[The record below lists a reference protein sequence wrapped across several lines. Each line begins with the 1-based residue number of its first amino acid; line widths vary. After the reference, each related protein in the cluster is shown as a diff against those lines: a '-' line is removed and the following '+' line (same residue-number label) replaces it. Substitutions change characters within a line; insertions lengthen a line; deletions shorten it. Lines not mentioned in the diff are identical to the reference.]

1 MFFGIR
7 RKDRIFLPEN
17 IVFCKVLHRIFPF
30 LSKVFLLFL
39 QKELTQIML
48 MKNYSCIFALALSL
62 FAGHARAAGPDVQPT
77 PGQQAMID
85 RKYGMF
91 LHFGMNTY
99 LNAEWSDGSAAASV
113 YAPPADIAEK
123 AAGWVSH
130 AKRAGMRSIVLT
142 TKHHDGFCLWD
153 SKYTDYDVA
162 NPQVRHKA
170 DIVKAVSDACKKE
183 GIAFSIYYSL
193 WDRHEPLY
201 KDPDPRK
208 YIEFMK
214 NQLGELMSQ
223 YGPVAELWFDGAWDR
238 KVEQWY
244 LQEVYDFVK
253 KLQPQCQISTNWTV
267 GKRPVDMKNG
277 DPIVYFPSDF
287 RLWDPFLPVKND
299 PKIYTYQGKE
309 YYLPYECTQTISV
322 LGNWFAHPEDRT
334 VRELEELEEIFHGA
348 TANDNCLL
356 LNIPPD
362 TKGEQNPLAVKR
374 IEQLAALLGIKN
386 GGAFPKTPKKPSSL
400 TRNATA
406 TATGVRDNDA
416 LHNGAI
422 YAVDSDV
429 STAWTGDTLSVLN
442 VRLEKPVSFK
452 QVFLTIGKG
461 SIMEYALEYLDG
473 STWKTIRQDR
483 IDPATQPQSFMGYGF
498 IDLKLDHKIQARDLR
513 LRVLQ
518 SNGQPSVYSLRL
530 R

>member
-1 MFFGIR
+1 
-7 RKDRIFLPEN
+7 
-17 IVFCKVLHRIFPF
+17 
-30 LSKVFLLFL
+30 
-39 QKELTQIML
+39 
-48 MKNYSCIFALALSL
+48 MKNYSLLLALSL
-62 FAGHARAAGPDVQPT
+62 LLATGTARAARPDVVPT
-77 PGQQAMID
+77 PGQKAMID

-123 AAGWVSH
+123 AAQWVRH

-170 DIVKAVSDACKKE
+170 DIVRAVSDACKKE

-201 KDPDPRK
+201 RDPDPRK

-214 NQLGELMSQ
+214 KQLGELMTQ

-238 KVEQWY
+238 KVDQWY
-244 LQEVYDFVK
+244 LPEVYDFVK
-253 KLQPQCQISTNWTV
+253 KLQPQCQISTNWTI
-267 GKRPVDMKNG
+267 GKRPVDMKAG

-287 RLWDPFLPVKND
+287 RLWDPFLPVQND
-299 PKIYTYQGKE
+299 PKIYTYQGQE

-322 LGNWFAHPEDRT
+322 LGNWFSHPEDTT
-334 VRELEELEEIFHGA
+334 VRELEELEEIFHGS

-362 TKGEQNPLAVKR
+362 TNGEQNPLAIRR
-374 IEQLAALLGIKN
+374 IEELASLLGIQN
-386 GGAFPKTPKKPSSL
+386 GGDFPKKPKTPSSL

-406 TATGVRDNDA
+406 TATGIHKDDA
-416 LHNGAI
+416 LHNGPL

-429 STAWTGDTLSVLN
+429 STAWTGDSLSVLQI
-442 VRLEKPVSFK
+442 RLARKVAFK
-452 QVFLTIGKG
+452 QLFLIIGKG
-461 SIMEYALEYLDG
+461 SIGEYALEYLDG
-473 STWKTIRQDR
+473 KTWKTLHQDR

-498 IDLKLDHKIQARDLR
+498 IDLKFDRKIRARDLR

-518 SNGQPSVYSLRL
+518 SNGRPSVYSLRL

>member
-1 MFFGIR
+1 
-7 RKDRIFLPEN
+7 
-17 IVFCKVLHRIFPF
+17 
-30 LSKVFLLFL
+30 
-39 QKELTQIML
+39 
-48 MKNYSCIFALALSL
+48 MKNYSLLLALSL
-62 FAGHARAAGPDVQPT
+62 LLATGTARAAQPDVVPT

-99 LNAEWSDGSAAASV
+99 LNVEWSDGSAAASV

-123 AAGWVSH
+123 AAGWVRN

-153 SKYTDYDVA
+153 SQYTDYDVA

-170 DIVKAVSDACKKE
+170 DIVRAVSDACKKE

-208 YIEFMK
+208 YIEFM
-214 NQLGELMSQ
+214 S
-223 YGPVAELWFDGAWDR
+223 
-238 KVEQWY
+238 
-244 LQEVYDFVK
+244 
-253 KLQPQCQISTNWTV
+253 
-267 GKRPVDMKNG
+267 
-277 DPIVYFPSDF
+277 
-287 RLWDPFLPVKND
+287 
-299 PKIYTYQGKE
+299 
-309 YYLPYECTQTISV
+309 
-322 LGNWFAHPEDRT
+322 
-334 VRELEELEEIFHGA
+334 
-348 TANDNCLL
+348 
-356 LNIPPD
+356 
-362 TKGEQNPLAVKR
+362 EQNPLAVKR
-374 IEQLAALLGIKN
+374 IKELAALLGIQN
-386 GGAFPKTPKKPSSL
+386 GGAFPKNPKKPSSL

-406 TATGVRDNDA
+406 TATGVRNNDMLHHGA
-416 LHNGAI
+416 L

-429 STAWTGDTLSVLN
+429 STAWTGDSLSVLN

-452 QVFLTIGKG
+452 QIFLIIGKG
-461 SIMEYALEYLDG
+461 SIREYALEYLDG
-473 STWKTIRQDR
+473 DIWKTIRQDQ

-498 IDLKLDHKIQARDLR
+498 IDLKLDRKIRARDLR